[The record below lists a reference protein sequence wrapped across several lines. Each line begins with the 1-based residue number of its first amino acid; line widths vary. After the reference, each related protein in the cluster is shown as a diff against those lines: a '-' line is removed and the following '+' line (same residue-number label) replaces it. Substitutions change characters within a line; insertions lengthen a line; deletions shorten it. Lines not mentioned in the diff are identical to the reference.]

1 MISARERTPVLA
13 FKLGIAAHNM
23 KCVAMLC
30 ALIGTNQRRWISIA
44 RQETEFVLRHSRLFL
59 AHVIDCDR
67 WLRDI
72 DKEEYPDEQSREQQG
87 YCRSVVHRVLGQD
100 LQSQRRR

>member
-30 ALIGTNQRRWISIA
+30 ALIANNQRRWISIS
-44 RQETEFVLRHSRLFL
+44 RQETEFVLRHPGLFL

-67 WLRDI
+67 WLRDT
-72 DKEEYPDEQSREQQG
+72 DKEGYPDEQSRGQQG
-87 YCRSVVHRVLGQD
+87 HCRPVVHRVLGQD
-100 LQSQRRR
+100 LQSRRRR